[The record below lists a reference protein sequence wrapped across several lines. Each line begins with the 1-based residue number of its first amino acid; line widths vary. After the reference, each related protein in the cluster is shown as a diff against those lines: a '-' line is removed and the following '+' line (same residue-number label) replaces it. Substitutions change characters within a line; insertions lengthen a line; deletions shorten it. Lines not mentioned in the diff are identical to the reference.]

1 MQLGGFLVKLLE
13 PLMKVGVPQM
23 KYVLIPLAKSV
34 LRPLGLAAVE

>member
-1 MQLGGFLVKLLE
+1 MQLGGFLAKLLE

-34 LRPLGLAAVE
+34 LIPLGLAAVE